1 MQIKGTTRVCGLIGN
16 PVAHSLSPFIH
27 NKLAQGMGIDLAYV
41 TFKVEG
47 DKVSQAVNGAYA
59 LDIMGMNVTVPHK
72 QAVMDPIVEIDPLA
86 NAIGAVNT
94 LVRVDGG
101 YKGYNTDI
109 LGLKR
114 ELKEAG
120 VDLKNRD
127 VVILGAGGAARAI
140 AFLCASEEA
149 RRIDICNRT
158 VEKAKSIEE
167 AVKTYYK
174 TDYNRDIDIRSKQ
187 IENYTFDGP
196 DGYLVIQATSIGLA
210 PNVDDVVIEDPKFYE
225 RAEVGVDIIY
235 NPAETKFMKLM
246 KMHGAQACNGLMM
259 LLYQAVAAFELWN
272 DCQVDSKVIDSVR
285 NELIDEMKKP
295 NIVLIGFMGSGKSSL
310 GRWIAKNHDYELI
323 DTDEAIEK
331 KEGRSI
337 SDIFET
343 DGEDYFRNLETELI
357 KELSSKKGKIIS
369 VGGGLPVKEENQTYL
384 KQAGKVVYLKASLE
398 ELVKRL
404 SGDDKR
410 PLLKG
415 SDLKTKIESLMEKR
429 KDIYSSVSDIEIDTT
444 GREFEDLYEE
454 IINN

>member
-1 MQIKGTTRVCGLIGN
+1 M
-16 PVAHSLSPFIH
+16 S
-27 NKLAQGMGIDLAYV
+27 M
-41 TFKVEG
+41 
-47 DKVSQAVNGAYA
+47 
-59 LDIMGMNVTVPHK
+59 
-72 QAVMDPIVEIDPLA
+72 
-86 NAIGAVNT
+86 
-94 LVRVDGG
+94 
-101 YKGYNTDI
+101 
-109 LGLKR
+109 
-114 ELKEAG
+114 
-120 VDLKNRD
+120 
-127 VVILGAGGAARAI
+127 
-140 AFLCASEEA
+140 
-149 RRIDICNRT
+149 
-158 VEKAKSIEE
+158 
-167 AVKTYYK
+167 
-174 TDYNRDIDIRSKQ
+174 
-187 IENYTFDGP
+187 
-196 DGYLVIQATSIGLA
+196 
-210 PNVDDVVIEDPKFYE
+210 VVIEDPKFYE

>member
-41 TFKVEG
+41 TFKVDG

-331 KEGRSI
+331 RKAEA
-337 SDIFET
+337 
-343 DGEDYFRNLETELI
+343 
-357 KELSSKKGKIIS
+357 S
-369 VGGGLPVKEENQTYL
+369 VIYLRLMVKTT
-384 KQAGKVVYLKASLE
+384 S
-398 ELVKRL
+398 
-404 SGDDKR
+404 
-410 PLLKG
+410 
-415 SDLKTKIESLMEKR
+415 
-429 KDIYSSVSDIEIDTT
+429 EI
-444 GREFEDLYEE
+444 
-454 IINN
+454 